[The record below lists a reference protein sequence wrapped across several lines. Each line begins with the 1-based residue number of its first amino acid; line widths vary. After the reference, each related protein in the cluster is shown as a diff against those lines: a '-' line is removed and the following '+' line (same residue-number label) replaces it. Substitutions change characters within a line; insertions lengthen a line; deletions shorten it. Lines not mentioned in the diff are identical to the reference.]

1 MERITALLLVFF
13 MGIGIHA
20 TSLPIVVETWLADY
34 TDNEEQAETIYQVLM
49 DKLAHP
55 INLNTVNR
63 ETLEQFAFLSELQI
77 ENLLEYRHD
86 RDFFAT
92 PYELS
97 LIEGFDENTLSLL
110 MPFVVALPLEEKQAF
125 SFRTCFKNASQ
136 QINTRF
142 DYTFQHKLANVNP
155 LYLGKPWAGYINYQL
170 NHDQFSISATM
181 EKDAL
186 EPFTL
191 PYNAGFDFYGG
202 HMAWKNIGI
211 VKDIIIGDYT
221 PQFGQGL
228 VMGSGGSFG
237 NWANL
242 SSMIKRQDKISGK
255 KKGSETYFLRGAALS
270 LQSKHWT
277 FTALGSIKY
286 TDLAAGLHR
295 TLNELAKKKSG
306 YNWLVGGN
314 IMARYTHFKIGTT
327 AMYDSFTQT
336 AFMGL
341 DYRTY
346 FKNFQFS
353 GEIAVNHQ
361 GKIASLQ
368 NIQVQLHSSLLYAI
382 QARYYSKNY
391 NNALGYNSIESSYK
405 NGEAGVF
412 MGLEWQIT
420 PTIKLNTCADVYQSL
435 SQAYR
440 ISKPAI
446 HYKTFASITLTPKQN
461 QQVLAKWQW
470 NLSERNAANSND
482 GILPTYPYTKNK
494 VQITYQGNFTNG
506 LILKS
511 GWVAHFFQYHT
522 DELCSGHLV
531 YQDIGWQNHTLNIVA
546 RLAFFDVPDYDNKIT
561 VYEND
566 VLYAF
571 SNTAF
576 YRKGI
581 KTYLNIGYKPY
592 KGWGIFLKIAHT
604 WYWNQNSIGT
614 GNEAINGPSQTYF
627 HCLVQYK
634 W

>member
-34 TDNEEQAETIYQVLM
+34 TDNEEQAETIYQVLV

-97 LIEGFDENTLSLL
+97 LIEGFDENTLSLF
-110 MPFVVALPLEEKQAF
+110 MPFVVALPTEKKQPYSF
-125 SFRTCFKNASQ
+125 SASFKDAQ
-136 QINTRF
+136 HQINTRF
-142 DYTFQHKLANVNP
+142 DYTLQQKVGYTNGN
-155 LYLGKPWAGYINYQL
+155 YLGKPWAGYINYQL
-170 NHDQFSISATM
+170 NHNQFSISATL
-181 EKDAL
+181 EKDAG

-191 PYNAGFDFYGG
+191 PYNTGFDFYGG
-202 HMAWKNIGI
+202 HIAWKNISI
-211 VKDIIIGDYT
+211 LKDIVIGDYT
-221 PQFGQGL
+221 AQFGQGL
-228 VMGSGGSFG
+228 VMGSGGMFG
-237 NWANL
+237 NWSNL
-242 SSMIKRQDKISGK
+242 SSMVKRQDKINGK
-255 KKGSETYFLRGAALS
+255 KKGSETYFLRGLGFS
-270 LQSKHWT
+270 LQSKHWS
-277 FTALGSIKY
+277 FTALGSIKH
-286 TDLAAGLHR
+286 TDLANGLHR
-295 TLNELAKKKSG
+295 TEKELDNKKIG
-306 YNWLVGGN
+306 YNWLVGAN
-314 IMARYTHFKIGTT
+314 VMARYTHFKIGTT
-327 AMYDSFTQT
+327 AMYDSFTQM
-336 AFMGL
+336 AFIGI

-361 GKIASLQ
+361 GKIATLQ

-382 QARYYSKNY
+382 QARYFSKNY

-405 NGEAGVF
+405 NGEAGIF
-412 MGLEWQIT
+412 SGLEWQIT
-420 PTIKLNTCADVYQSL
+420 PKLTLNACADVYQSL

-440 ISKPAI
+440 INKPAI

-470 NLSERNAANSND
+470 NLSERNAATSND
-482 GILPTYPYTKNK
+482 GILPTHPYTKNR
-494 VQITYQGNFTNG
+494 VLVTYQGYFTNG
-506 LILKS
+506 MILKLGS
-511 GWVAHFFQYHT
+511 EIHFFQYHT
-522 DELCSGHLV
+522 NELRIGNLM
-531 YQDIGWQNHTLNIVA
+531 YQDIGWKNNTLNLIA
-546 RLAFFDVPDYDNKIT
+546 RLAFFDIPDYDNKIT

-571 SNTAF
+571 SNTA
-576 YRKGI
+576 YYGKGI
-581 KTYLNIGYKPY
+581 RTYLNIGYKPY

-614 GNEAINGPSQTYF
+614 GNEAINGPSQTFF